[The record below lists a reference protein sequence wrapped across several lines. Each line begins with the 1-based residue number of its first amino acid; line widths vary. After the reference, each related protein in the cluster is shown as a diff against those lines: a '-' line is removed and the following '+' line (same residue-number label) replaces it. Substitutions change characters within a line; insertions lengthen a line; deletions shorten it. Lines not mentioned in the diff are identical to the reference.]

1 VEPSQPNIF
10 SKEGDAMVIGTVTSQ
25 GVYADGKDICEL
37 YISAASSNRLPH
49 EYGKKKPIDILIG
62 DFIYEAAVCE
72 TKKGVVWVSSVLYEK
87 GPRTGQPR
95 LVDAL
100 AKIKVK
106 KGDKVRI
113 KLNEEGIFVL
123 EKM

>member
-1 VEPSQPNIF
+1 MI
-10 SKEGDAMVIGTVTSQ
+10 IGTVTSQ
-25 GVYADGKDICEL
+25 GVSADGKDICEL
-37 YISAASSNRLPH
+37 YISTASSNRLPH
-49 EYGKKKPIDILIG
+49 EHGKRKPIDILMG
-62 DFIYEAAVCE
+62 DFIYEAGVHE
-72 TKKGVVWVSSVLYEK
+72 TQSGVVWISSVLYEK
-87 GPRTGQPR
+87 GPRREKAR

-113 KLNEEGIFVL
+113 KSNKEGIFLL